1 MSKQRD
7 KFTAARVAMITRY
20 VFFGCIAMQLELVE
34 DPGLSHAAATDGKRL
49 IFNPKLTEPWTFGE
63 TLGVVAH
70 EVLHVVF
77 MHHLRRKGR
86 NPGKWNIACDHAVN
100 LELKKQFGRAAKA
113 TDPALPVGALC
124 DDKYLG
130 LSAEQ
135 IYDLLP
141 DQPEGE
147 EGGQGQGQGQGQGFD
162 VVMDGAAGMSESEVA
177 AMEASVKGMVQNAA
191 AMARKAG
198 QMSGDLAKLVEAI
211 CEPKANWR
219 AIIQDYLTQKA
230 EIDYSWAKPNQRMLS
245 QYGIIYPMLDG
256 EKLGKLVLLV
266 DASGSCSADQE
277 QFCSEVSDILGAY
290 ECSLDVI
297 YHDSQVTGVDHYES
311 DDLPIVMR
319 PRGFC
324 GTYCK
329 AAYDAAADYD
339 PDLIIHLTD
348 GLLSW
353 NNVLKPD
360 CRVLVVSTIE
370 SSLQEVPK
378 WADCL
383 SIGR

>member
-49 IFNPKLTEPWTFGE
+49 IFNPELTEPWTFGE

-86 NPGKWNIACDHAVN
+86 EPGKWNIACDHADN
-100 LELKKQFGRAAKA
+100 LELKRQFGRASKA
-113 TDPALPVGALC
+113 TDPALPKGALC

-130 LSAEQ
+130 MSAEQ

-141 DQPEGE
+141 DQPEDE
-147 EGGQGQGQGQGQGFD
+147 EGGQGRGQGFD
-162 VVMDGAAGMSESEVA
+162 VVMDGVAGMSEGEVA
-177 AMEASVKGMVQNAA
+177 AMEASVKGMIQNAA

-198 QMSGDLAKLVEAI
+198 QMSGNLAKLVEAI

-256 EKLGKLVLLV
+256 EKLGRLVLLV
-266 DASGSCSADQE
+266 DASGSCSADQA

-290 ECSLDVI
+290 ECSIDVI

-319 PRGFC
+319 PRGFG
-324 GTYCK
+324 GTDCK

-339 PDLIIHLTD
+339 PDVIIHLTD
-348 GLLSW
+348 LCVDFR
-353 NNVLKPD
+353 NVTQPSCDVVIACSHKPAFEN
-360 CRVLVVSTIE
+360 CPT
-370 SSLQEVPK
+370 
-378 WADCL
+378 WATLID
-383 SIGR
+383 IT